1 MKKILV
7 LITVLISF
15 TFVNAQKIEV
25 QNASNYLRNGQ
36 IEKAKIAIDKAT
48 MNPETNKEA
57 KTWFL
62 SGNIYL
68 EINSLYAKESVLNL
82 GMNIDSAQVALSF
95 FGPPS
100 FPEKPLSNKKTK
112 LENGQKGRKLEYKD
126 KLILIFD
133 ENSKLISI
141 SDPTEGKYKDIEP
154 DLLSIAIEDYGKALP
169 LAEAEGDQTLIQ
181 NIKINLGVAS
191 EQIFNL
197 GVQCF
202 NLSDYMGAAES
213 FARAAKVSKNYLD
226 NVDDKAVLN
235 ENIAAIKAID
245 QLIEQN
251 DTIKAIEYIEIRK
264 QITPNNLDLIT
275 REANIYLA
283 SGNVEKALQSLLIAE
298 SIDQSNPTVYFA
310 IGTNYDQLED
320 YDKAIESYQ
329 KAIELKPDYSDAIYN
344 LGAIYFNQ
352 GVAIIKE
359 ANDLPLSENEK
370 YDAMVAKATVFYE
383 KALPYLQQAYKLNPS
398 DKNTLET
405 LKEIYTRTK
414 QYDKLKEINETID
427 KN

>member
-1 MKKILV
+1 MKKLFA

-36 IEKAKIAIDKAT
+36 LEKAKIAIDKAT
-48 MNPETNKEA
+48 MNPESNKEA

-62 SGNIYL
+62 AGNIDL
-68 EINSLYAKESVLNL
+68 EINSIYIKEAVLKL
-82 GMNIDSAQVALSF
+82 GMNIDSAQAALAI

-100 FPEKPLSNKKTK
+100 FPEKPISNKKAK
-112 LENGQKGRKLEYKD
+112 LENGKKGRKLEYKD

-133 ENSKLISI
+133 ENNNLISF
-141 SDPTEGKYKDIEP
+141 SEPTDGKYKNIKP
-154 DLLSIAIEDYGKALP
+154 DLLSSAIEAYGKALP
-169 LAEAEGDQTLIQ
+169 LAEAEGDNQLQQ
-181 NIKINLGVAS
+181 NIKINLGVS
-191 EQIFNL
+191 TEQIFNL
-197 GVQCF
+197 GVKCF
-202 NLSDYMGAAES
+202 NLSDYMGAAEN
-213 FARAAKVSKNYLD
+213 FARAAEVSKNYLG
-226 NVDDKAVLN
+226 NVDEKAVVN
-235 ENIAAIKAID
+235 ENIAVLRAID

-264 QITPNNLDLIT
+264 QITPDNLDLIT
-275 REANIYLA
+275 REANIYLS

-298 SIDQSNPTVYFA
+298 SIDQSNPTIYFA

-320 YDKAIESYQ
+320 YENAIAAYN

-359 ANDLPLSENEK
+359 ANLLPLNEEEK
-370 YDAMVAKATVFYE
+370 YNSMVTEATTYYE
-383 KALPYLQQAYKLNPS
+383 KALPYLEEAYKLNPS

-414 QYDKLKEINETID
+414 KYEKLKEINEAIN
-427 KN
+427 K